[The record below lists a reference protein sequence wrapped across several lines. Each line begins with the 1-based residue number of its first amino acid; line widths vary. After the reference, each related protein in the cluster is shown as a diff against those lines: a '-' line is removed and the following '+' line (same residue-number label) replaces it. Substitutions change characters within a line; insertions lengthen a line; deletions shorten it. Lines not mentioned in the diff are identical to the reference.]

1 MEITLRKQAWRML
14 RGFVSTNMAQ
24 LWFGLVVR
32 CELLSVSFATG
43 FSPGC
48 TIHMFSLKQI

>member
-1 MEITLRKQAWRML
+1 MEILLGSK
-14 RGFVSTNMAQ
+14 RGVFVSTNMAQ
-24 LWFGLVVR
+24 LGFGLVVR
-32 CELLSVSFATG
+32 YELLSVSLATG